1 MSLFLTKVDYEIAR
15 KNGINE
21 ELLEHRFYEEG
32 MDITD
37 ATSKPRESPKRM
49 RKISVPKERRKPKVV
64 MGEGREYEEIYQKS
78 LELGT
83 GLSYSG
89 IYYRMEA
96 GWSEEDTLSKEIPHS
111 FKVRE
116 ADYIKLDEEN
126 GISFNVYRNRRIKNW
141 SVERATTAPVNRR
154 VSRWKN
160 KGRGVGDGH
169 KKKST
174 T

>member
-15 KNGINE
+15 RNGINK

-32 MDITD
+32 MDIID
-37 ATSKPRESPKRM
+37 ATSKPQEPPRRI
-49 RKISVPKERRKPKVV
+49 RKISVPNERKKPRKS
-64 MGEGREYEEIYQKS
+64 GGREYEEIYQKS

-89 IYYRMEA
+89 IYYRMKA

-116 ADYIKLDEEN
+116 ADHIKLAEKN

-160 KGRGVGDGH
+160 KGRGVGDGP

>member
-1 MSLFLTKVDYEIAR
+1 MSRFLTKVDYEIAR
-15 KNGINE
+15 KNGTNK

-32 MDITD
+32 MDILD
-37 ATSKPRESPKRM
+37 AASKPQEPPRRM

-96 GWSEEDTLSKEIPHS
+96 GWPVEDVLSKEIPHS

-116 ADYIKLDEEN
+116 ADDIKVAEEN
-126 GISFNVYRNRRIKNW
+126 GISFNVYRNRRDKNW
-141 SVERATTAPVNRR
+141 SVERATTTPVNRR
-154 VSRWKN
+154 ISRWKN
-160 KGRGVGDGH
+160 KGRGVGDGP

-174 T
+174 S